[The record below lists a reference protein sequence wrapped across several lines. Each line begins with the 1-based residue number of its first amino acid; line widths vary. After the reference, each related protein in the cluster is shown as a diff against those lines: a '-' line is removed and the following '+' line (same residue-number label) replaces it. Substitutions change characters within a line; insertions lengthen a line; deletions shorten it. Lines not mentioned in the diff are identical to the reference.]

1 VREACKACKTAKGF
15 ISGGVLVDMVGMSDG
30 ADISTEP
37 APIGVRECSLVVKY
51 ESLVQVLPK
60 GHDEL
65 KQK

>member
-1 VREACKACKTAKGF
+1 
-15 ISGGVLVDMVGMSDG
+15 MVGMSDG

-37 APIGVRECSLVVKY
+37 GPIGVRECSLVVKY